1 MATKAINE
9 LYSRFVSAE
18 QMGEV
23 LVVVDDTDPGIDT
36 TDHTD
41 SPWMV
46 KALNEMP
53 MQEQFAEDG
62 EVLTVPYSSL
72 GPTLVIYWLCQEPK
86 YTVQASGIF
95 ITMPFGRLA
104 ALYYGDDGLMK
115 MNSYYAR

>member
-46 KALNEMP
+46 KALNEIP
-53 MQEQFAEDG
+53 MHEHYVEDG
-62 EVLTVPYSSL
+62 EVLIISHSKH
-72 GPTLVIYWLCQEPK
+72 GPTLMIYWLCDEPK
-86 YTVQASGIF
+86 YTVQISEII
-95 ITMPFGRLA
+95 ITMPYGRLA
-104 ALYYGDDGLMK
+104 ILNYGDDGLME
-115 MNSYYAR
+115 MDYFYAK